1 MEEKEKN
8 RLLSSSLF
16 SLSLFQNSFSR
27 SNLLSSLVLHFVLQ
41 QSMKKLQPPTSNS
54 VTLQILLLSSCSFLL
69 FFSFLGLKIDDAPY
83 CQRGDRSSHEFFY
96 HGGSG
101 W

>member
-1 MEEKEKN
+1 
-8 RLLSSSLF
+8 
-16 SLSLFQNSFSR
+16 
-27 SNLLSSLVLHFVLQ
+27 
-41 QSMKKLQPPTSNS
+41 MKKLQHPTSNS

-83 CQRGDRSSHEFFY
+83 CQRGDRSSHEFY